1 MRATAAVPGSLANAT
16 VILDGPEV
24 PYGLIKLR
32 NVGDW
37 GLAVGALDARGN
49 LLQPHLYLEP
59 GDATSSFIPPAH
71 AVKIIL
77 VGYKLTDDDDPDT
90 TGTATLDS
98 DVPWDG

>member
-1 MRATAAVPGSLANAT
+1 MRARAPVPGSLANRT

-24 PYGLIKLR
+24 PYGLLKLK
-32 NVGDW
+32 NVGEW

-59 GDATSSFIPPAH
+59 GDAAASFIPPAH

-77 VGYKLTDDDDPDT
+77 VGYRLTDDDDPDT
-90 TGTATLDS
+90 TGTAILDY
-98 DVPWDG
+98 DVPWYS